1 MKLLLPGC
9 SQTLR
14 AGLSPHSSVSPVDG
28 FRQQNPKLFIIC
40 VCKSRH
46 SRPLAGADA
55 PGGGLGSR
63 RCGRR
68 APTCTPPQPC
78 PAASLDGVEGGHLR
92 ADPGETQPN
101 FSPILVKGAGV
112 AAVLCFPLAER
123 WGAFPG
129 LGSRCPS
136 RGSAPAGEWSYQQ
149 IARPQPGQP
158 GQPGLPGVSRSQERT
173 LAAVLSGRL
182 PELRARIAGGR
193 CACPRGRATA
203 GDGPVGGRAVTMG
216 TGEALT
222 RTRRLPAAAA
232 MVLPSQPAGP
242 GSAEPI

>member
-1 MKLLLPGC
+1 MPRGAAWGADAAAEGLRPAPLPSRVLLLPWWG
-9 SQTLR
+9 
-14 AGLSPHSSVSPVDG
+14 
-28 FRQQNPKLFIIC
+28 
-40 VCKSRH
+40 
-46 SRPLAGADA
+46 
-55 PGGGLGSR
+55 
-63 RCGRR
+63 
-68 APTCTPPQPC
+68 
-78 PAASLDGVEGGHLR
+78 GGHLR

-101 FSPILVKGAGV
+101 FSPILAKRAGV

-158 GQPGLPGVSRSQERT
+158 GLPGASRSQERT

-182 PELRARIAGGR
+182 LELRARIAGGR